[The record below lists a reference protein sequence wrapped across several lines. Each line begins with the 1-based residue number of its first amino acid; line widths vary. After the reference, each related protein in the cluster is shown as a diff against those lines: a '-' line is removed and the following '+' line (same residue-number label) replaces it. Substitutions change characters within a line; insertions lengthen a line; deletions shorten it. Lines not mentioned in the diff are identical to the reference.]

1 MHTHTR
7 IAKCLNYYTHSI
19 PLLSL
24 SSNSDEQL
32 SFSALYNNNNN
43 TDLPARP
50 PIADMAV
57 ANMNMGNQG
66 LNPAEVITGKAAG
79 MIVPADVQTQPD
91 TKDKKVI
98 NDYMDAGRGEF
109 CRWVARECSNGVMVK
124 RWKQAVGMTAA
135 WPGTWKDTK
144 SVQKDVAITIVC
156 AVNPVDYREGI
167 FEEREMKEATD
178 AVVRQGFMYELSIND
193 DTALPHLYKHPSR
206 QCWTLL
212 GLQDKERAGAIWK
225 YPWSNGRMGVEP
237 PTAEVILDFWKFQE
251 WGKYILGPK
260 QNCAPTDG
268 APHNRV
274 FITQSLLRHPEP
286 LYVDIPMLHPD
297 APDPDVKW
305 IQGWACEA
313 KLAKDGFFE
322 GIPVHPMFTVKYG
335 EALTADFITKSPLP
349 TASSSRPRRS
359 PRRPSQRRPN
369 AAGSLLV
376 RRRAATVRRR
386 PPRRTSPS

>member
-1 MHTHTR
+1 
-7 IAKCLNYYTHSI
+7 
-19 PLLSL
+19 
-24 SSNSDEQL
+24 
-32 SFSALYNNNNN
+32 
-43 TDLPARP
+43 
-50 PIADMAV
+50 
-57 ANMNMGNQG
+57 
-66 LNPAEVITGKAAG
+66 
-79 MIVPADVQTQPD
+79 
-91 TKDKKVI
+91 
-98 NDYMDAGRGEF
+98 
-109 CRWVARECSNGVMVK
+109 MVK

-144 SVQKDVAITIVC
+144 SVQKNVAITIVC

-225 YPWSNGRMGVEP
+225 YPWSTGRMGVEP

-335 EALTADFITKSPLP
+335 EALTADFITKSPLNPNQEDNAYSIPASIAYRFIKPPEKEPAKAKP
-349 TASSSRPRRS
+349 TA
-359 PRRPSQRRPN
+359 
-369 AAGSLLV
+369 AE
-376 RRRAATVRRR
+376 RRRKSLGAKASGDCAKAPAPEDLAQLILAPVGGG
-386 PPRRTSPS
+386 PPPKAGVAEAILNVGKAPPKAPAKPKGPEQAKPNGPVPKPEANPKGPPLGKAEVPVPKQEAPPAKGGVM